1 MQAKYPKTNVKI
13 RWAVLLDEKLFISD
27 CFVQPKKPKRQSD
40 NKGEGIRALSRRFS
54 SLSTEELV
62 AFLQMKN
69 VLVSMFNRGENAL
82 ARAKVQQ
89 ISTVWQ
95 ERHKV

>member
-1 MQAKYPKTNVKI
+1 M
-13 RWAVLLDEKLFISD
+13 
-27 CFVQPKKPKRQSD
+27 
-40 NKGEGIRALSRRFS
+40 LSCA
-54 SLSTEELV
+54 EELV

-69 VLVSMFNRGENAL
+69 VLISMFNRGENAL

-95 ERHKV
+95 ERHKVRSKISIAIDLRWYF